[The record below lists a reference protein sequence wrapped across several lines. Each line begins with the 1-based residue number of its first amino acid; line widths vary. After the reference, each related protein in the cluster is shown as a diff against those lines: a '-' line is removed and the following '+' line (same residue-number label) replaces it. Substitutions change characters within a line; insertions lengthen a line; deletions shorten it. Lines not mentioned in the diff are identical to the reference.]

1 MNDNVHDAAPAYA
14 CGSCGGVCE
23 AQRIALTLK
32 RSASTFVLIR
42 DVPAEVCQECGET
55 FFSLWTAKQL
65 MAALQLKHTPDSMAV
80 MPIYDYPLAG

>member
-1 MNDNVHDAAPAYA
+1 MIDNARDTAPASA
-14 CGSCGGVCE
+14 CGSCGGACE
-23 AQRIALTLK
+23 SQRIALTL
-32 RSASTFVLIR
+32 RRAASAFVLIR

-65 MAALQLKHTPDSMAV
+65 MGALQLQHAPDSMAV